1 MIVLLTGGLGF
12 IGSHTAVVLSN
23 ANIKVIIMDNLS
35 NSKIEVL
42 DKIKSI
48 SNYPDNI
55 HFLKGDTTKKRD
67 ILDVFSQ
74 YSQIDAVI
82 HFASL
87 KAVNDSVKMP
97 LLYYKTNINSLI
109 NLLEVMEIY
118 NCNKLVFSSSATV
131 YGGGQILPFCES
143 MITGTNITNP
153 YGQTKYIQEQI
164 LQDYAKTNEKMSI
177 VILRYFNP
185 VGAHSSG
192 VIGEDPN
199 GIPSNLLP
207 FLLKVV
213 SKKYEIL
220 QIFGNNYNTP
230 DGSCIRDF
238 IHVMD
243 VAEGHSSVIAAINK
257 PGIHIYNLGTGK
269 GTSVLELIT
278 TFEKVNN
285 IIIPYQIS
293 KKREGDVDTSY
304 SDVSKIYDEIGW
316 KSKYSLE
323 DICKDSYHYLLKTQ
337 I

>member
-55 HFLKGDTTKKRD
+55 YFLKGDTTKKRD

-131 YGGGQILPFCES
+131 YGGGQISPFCES

>member
-1 MIVLLTGGLGF
+1 
-12 IGSHTAVVLSN
+12 
-23 ANIKVIIMDNLS
+23 MDNLS

-48 SNYPDNI
+48 SKYPENI
-55 HFLKGDTTKKRD
+55 FFFKGDTTKKRD

-74 YSQIDAVI
+74 YLQIDAVI

-87 KAVNDSVKMP
+87 KAVNDSIKMP

-109 NLLEVMEIY
+109 HLLEVMEIY
-118 NCNKLVFSSSATV
+118 NCNKLLFSSSATV
-131 YGGGQILPFCES
+131 YGGQQNSPLCES
-143 MITGTNITNP
+143 MITGINITNP
-153 YGQTKYIQEQI
+153 YGQTKYMQEQI

-199 GIPSNLLP
+199 GIPNNLLP
-207 FLLKVV
+207 FILKVA
-213 SKKYEIL
+213 SKEYEML
-220 QIFGNNYNTP
+220 QVFGNNYNTP

-238 IHVMD
+238 IHIMD
-243 VAEGHSSVIAAINK
+243 VAEGHSKVITTVNK

-293 KKREGDVDTSY
+293 KKREGDIDASY
-304 SDVSKIYDEIGW
+304 SDVSKIYHEIGW
-316 KSKYSLE
+316 RSKYSLE
-323 DICKDSYHYLLKTQ
+323 DICKDAYQYLLKRNL
-337 I
+337 

>member
-1 MIVLLTGGLGF
+1 MLVFLTGGLGF

-23 ANIKVIIMDNLS
+23 ANIKVVIMDNLS
-35 NSKIEVL
+35 NSKIDVL

-48 SNYPDNI
+48 SNYPENI
-55 HFLKGDTTKKRD
+55 YFFKGDTTKKRD

-87 KAVNDSVKMP
+87 KAVNDSIKMP

-131 YGGGQILPFCES
+131 YGGKQISPFCELMS
-143 MITGTNITNP
+143 TGTNITNP
-153 YGQTKYIQEQI
+153 YGQTKYMQEQI

-177 VILRYFNP
+177 IILRYFNP

-192 VIGEDPN
+192 IIGEDPN
-199 GIPSNLLP
+199 GVPSNLLP
-207 FLLKVV
+207 FILKVA
-213 SKKYEIL
+213 SKEYEML
-220 QIFGNNYNTP
+220 QVFGNNYNTP

-243 VAEGHSSVIAAINK
+243 VADGHSTVITAVNK
-257 PGIHIYNLGTGK
+257 PGIYIYNLGTGK
-269 GTSVLELIT
+269 GTSVLEFIT
-278 TFEKVNN
+278 SFEKVNN
-285 IIIPYQIS
+285 ITIPYQIS
-293 KKREGDVDTSY
+293 KKEKV
-304 SDVSKIYDEIGW
+304 I
-316 KSKYSLE
+316 
-323 DICKDSYHYLLKTQ
+323 
-337 I
+337 

>member
-1 MIVLLTGGLGF
+1 MFILLTGGLGF
-12 IGSHTAVVLSN
+12 IGSHAALVLSN
-23 ANIKVIIMDNLS
+23 DNNKVIIMDNLS

-48 SNYPDNI
+48 SKYPENI
-55 HFLKGDTTKKRD
+55 FFFKGDTTKKRD

-74 YSQIDAVI
+74 YLQIDAVI

-87 KAVNDSVKMP
+87 KAVNDSIKMP

-109 NLLEVMEIY
+109 HLLEVMEIY
-118 NCNKLVFSSSATV
+118 NCNKLLFSSSATV
-131 YGGGQILPFCES
+131 YGGQQNSPLCES
-143 MITGTNITNP
+143 MITGINITNP
-153 YGQTKYIQEQI
+153 YGQTKYMQEQI

-199 GIPSNLLP
+199 GIPNNLLP
-207 FLLKVV
+207 FILKVA
-213 SKKYEIL
+213 SKEYEML
-220 QIFGNNYNTP
+220 QVFGNNYNTP

-238 IHVMD
+238 IHIMD
-243 VAEGHSSVIAAINK
+243 VAEGHSKVITTVNK

-293 KKREGDVDTSY
+293 KKREGDIDASY
-304 SDVSKIYDEIGW
+304 SDVSKIYHEIGW
-316 KSKYSLE
+316 RSKYSLE
-323 DICKDSYHYLLKTQ
+323 DICKDAYQYLLKRNL
-337 I
+337 